1 MPAGYQKR
9 PIRIRRTA
17 EGDVMEAA
25 AEIRMRRQRAV
36 LILTWALLACLG
48 LWRVLLGPWP
58 PAIYRLVAGTLIYL
72 FLRTGV
78 VMRRDVPA
86 WTEYAFLFLDAAL
99 VSAAVRLLGGIKT
112 DFYLVYFLILAEGV
126 LTLDLWAV
134 VPLAAWVSL
143 GYVAATWPAARDA
156 GWPVVTARLFFV
168 LLVSIGAAWIAFREV
183 ARGRVVASLHE
194 RLALEGERKRLARE
208 IHDGIGHILA
218 AGTQSLELAE
228 RLLPAEPE
236 RARELLPD
244 VKALLRQGLDEIRV
258 LVMGLRPAG
267 PSVGDAVAAARE
279 HLAALSARTQIR
291 TELQSRAR
299 EIPLA
304 PSCEFAFRRIIQ
316 EALTNI
322 VRHAGA
328 SLVTITLNR
337 DGAFVTCSIA
347 DDGAG
352 LAPAP
357 EERRL
362 GAGLQHMRERAAELG
377 GTFDIATA
385 PGGGTTVTFT
395 VPCLADAS

>member
-1 MPAGYQKR
+1 M
-9 PIRIRRTA
+9 
-17 EGDVMEAA
+17 DAA
-25 AEIRMRRQRAV
+25 AEIRTHRQRAV
-36 LILTWALLACLG
+36 LLLTWALLACLG
-48 LWRVLLGPWP
+48 LWRALLGPWP
-58 PAIYRLVAGTLIYL
+58 PDIYRLAAGALVYML
-72 FLRTGV
+72 LRTGV

-99 VSAAVRLLGGIKT
+99 VSVAVRLLRGIET
-112 DFYLVYFLILAEGV
+112 DFYLVYFLVLAEGV

-143 GYVAATWPAARDA
+143 GYVVATWPAARDA
-156 GWPVVTARLFFV
+156 RWPVVIARLFFV

-183 ARGRVVASLHE
+183 ARGREVASLHE
-194 RLALEGERKRLARE
+194 RLAMEGERKRLARE
-208 IHDGIGHILA
+208 IHDGIGHIRA
-218 AGTQSLELAE
+218 AATQSLELAE

-267 PSVGDAVAAARE
+267 PAVGDAVAAARE

-291 TELQSRAR
+291 TELQSRDR

-304 PSCEFAFRRIIQ
+304 PACEFAFRRIMQ

-328 SLVTITLNR
+328 SCVTITLIR

-347 DDGAG
+347 DNGAG
-352 LAPAP
+352 LATWS
-357 EERRL
+357 EGRRA

-377 GTFDIATA
+377 GAFDIAKA
-385 PGGGTTVTFT
+385 PGGGTAVTFT
-395 VPCLADAS
+395 VPCLADPS